1 MAGIKKPSY
10 MFDMVLF
17 ELADI
22 VGRENVSTRQAD
34 KIAYSVDYYW
44 VPELWHDRGM
54 EKPCPDYIVF
64 PSATDEVSKI
74 MAVANEYKI
83 PVTVWGGGA
92 GSQGGALAVDGGIIL
107 DTKKLNKVYDIDL
120 KSMTADTGA
129 GIIMQH
135 LEDMLERYGVSTMHI
150 PASTYCSTLAGFI
163 VHRGTGVLSTRYGKM
178 EDMIVSMEVVL
189 PTGEVINT
197 PVVPKTASG
206 PDLNWLFIGS
216 EGTLGIITRVKLT
229 LKKLPEVRR
238 FQAFIFKDLASGL
251 EMGRRLKVEGLRP
264 SVIRLYDEAETRG
277 QVKRVLGIDKKG
289 FYLVYGLEGFAD
301 IIELESKKAFN
312 IGRELKGEDL
322 GENPGKKWWD
332 NRYKFFFP
340 PYCFALPQ
348 AYGTCDTV
356 AAYSDIEKIYWAM
369 KKAAE
374 SRFDSIRFI
383 GHFSHWFE
391 WGAMLYARFIFDDP
405 PEDPHQ
411 ALYQYNEAWN
421 VTVRAALKN
430 GGVINEHHGVG
441 LKLSRFMK
449 EQYKD
454 SFKLIKGLKE
464 MVDPKGIL
472 NPYKMGL
479 GKE

>member
-1 MAGIKKPSY
+1 MAGIKKTSY
-10 MFDMVLF
+10 LFDMVLF

-34 KIAYSVDYYW
+34 KVAYSVDYYW

-64 PSATDEVSKI
+64 PSTTDEVSRI

-83 PVTVWGGGA
+83 PVTAWGGGA
-92 GSQGGALAVDGGIIL
+92 GSQGGALAIDGGIIL
-107 DTKKLNKVYDIDL
+107 DTKKLNKVYEVDL
-120 KSMTADTGA
+120 KSMTVDVGA

-135 LEDMLERYGVSTMHI
+135 LEDILERYGVSTMHI
-150 PASTYCSTLAGFI
+150 PASTYCSTVAGFI
-163 VHRGTGVLSTRYGKM
+163 VHRGTGVLSTRYGKI

-189 PTGEVINT
+189 PTGEIINT

-216 EGTLGIITRVKLT
+216 EGTLGIITRIKLT
-229 LKKLPEVRR
+229 LKRLPEIRK
-238 FQAFIFKDLASGL
+238 FQAFIFKDLTSGL

-289 FYLVYGLEGFAD
+289 FYLVYGLEGFLD
-301 IIELESKKAFN
+301 IVELESKKAFS
-312 IGRELKGEDL
+312 IGKELSGEDL
-322 GENPGKKWWD
+322 GEEPGKKWWD

-356 AAYSDIEKIYWAM
+356 ASYTDIEKIYWAM

-374 SRFDSIRFI
+374 SRFSDIRFI

-391 WGAMLYARFIFDDP
+391 WGAMLYARFIFDNP
-405 PEDPHQ
+405 PKDPHQ

-421 VTVRAALKN
+421 ITVRAALEN

-454 SFKLIKGLKE
+454 SFKLIKGLKK